1 MTISTIEPCSTLNMQ
16 SEKKLESLYE
26 QYRKEGFAL
35 PNKPIFSE
43 PDFAELK
50 AIFESLLDGK
60 GDMRADELNR
70 PHYDD
75 PRLFKFLASE
85 PVLDLVE
92 SIIGPNI
99 GLWSSHFIC
108 KEPFTGRKTPWHE
121 DSKYW
126 EGRIDRM
133 DKLATIWLAIDPS
146 KKENGCMR
154 VIPGTHIREDD
165 FEYVSVDK
173 KTHTFSTELHSRYF
187 NEEDAVYFELEP
199 NYCSIHD
206 GRIFHGAL
214 PNTSAMRR
222 CGYTMRYV
230 SLECQINQDH
240 PDNKTHRL
248 YHLRGEN
255 VANNKVEQPPK
266 F

>member
-1 MTISTIEPCSTLNMQ
+1 MTTSRPL
-16 SEKKLESLYE
+16 SEIRVE
-26 QYRKEGFAL
+26 QYRQQGFVL
-35 PNKPIFSE
+35 PETPLLSE
-43 PDFAELK
+43 SEFNELTG
-50 AIFESLLDGK
+50 IFESLLDRQQHK
-60 GDMRADELNR
+60 RADELNR

-75 PRLFKFLASE
+75 SRLFKFLASE
-85 PVLDLVE
+85 SVLDLVE
-92 SIIGPNI
+92 SLIGPNI

-146 KKENGCMR
+146 NKENGCMR
-154 VIPGTHIREDD
+154 VIPGTHLLDDD
-165 FEYVSVDK
+165 FEYVSVDNA
-173 KTHTFSTELHSRYF
+173 THTFSTELHRRYI
-187 NEEDAVYFELEP
+187 NEKDAVYFELEP
-199 NYCSIHD
+199 NHCSIHD

-214 PNTSAMRR
+214 PNTSAFRR

-230 SLECQINQDH
+230 SLDCRINRDH
-240 PDNKTHRL
+240 PDNQTHRL

-255 VANNKVEQPPK
+255 VANNKVIPPPTC
-266 F
+266 

>member
-1 MTISTIEPCSTLNMQ
+1 MALLTPTKQTVHPEVS
-16 SEKKLESLYE
+16 SLQQ
-26 QYRKEGFAL
+26 QYQKDGFIL
-35 PNKPIFSE
+35 HKQPLLDPQQ
-43 PDFAELK
+43 FAELQQ
-50 AIFESLLDGK
+50 IFESLLSSK

-70 PHYDD
+70 PHYAD
-75 PRLFKFLASE
+75 PRLFKFLTAK

-92 SIIGPNI
+92 SLIGPNI

-108 KEPFTGRKTPWHE
+108 KEAFTGRITPWHE

-146 KKENGCMR
+146 SKENGCMR
-154 VIPGTHIREDD
+154 VIPGTHVLEDK
-165 FEYVSVDK
+165 FEYVDVDK
-173 KTHTFSTELHSRYF
+173 ATHTFSTELHHRYF
-187 NEEDAVYFELEP
+187 DEQEAVYFELNP
-199 NYCSIHD
+199 NECSIHD

-214 PNTSAMRR
+214 ANASPLRR

-230 SLECQINQDH
+230 SLDCKVNDSH
-240 PDNKTHRL
+240 PDNETHRL
-248 YHLRGEN
+248 YHVRGEN
-255 VANNKVEQPPK
+255 VANNKVCQLPD

>member
-1 MTISTIEPCSTLNMQ
+1 MTTVTPTKPKSHNPTAL
-16 SEKKLESLYE
+16 E
-26 QYRKEGFAL
+26 QYQEQGFILHKQPLLEADQFAKL
-35 PNKPIFSE
+35 SE
-43 PDFAELK
+43 
-50 AIFESLLDGK
+50 IFETLLAGK
-60 GDMRADELNR
+60 GDLRADELNR
-70 PHYDD
+70 PHYAD
-75 PRLFKFLASE
+75 PRLFEFLTAK

-92 SIIGPNI
+92 SLIGPNI

-108 KEPFTGRKTPWHE
+108 KEPFTGRTTPWHE

-146 KKENGCMR
+146 SKQNGCMR
-154 VIPGTHIREDD
+154 VIPQTHLVSGDL
-165 FEYVSVDK
+165 EYVPVDK
-173 KTHTFSTELHSRYF
+173 ATHTFGTELHQRYF
-187 NEEDAVYFELEP
+187 DEKDAVYFELQP
-199 NYCSIHD
+199 NECSVHD

-214 PNTSAMRR
+214 ANTSAMRR

-230 SLECQINQDH
+230 SLDCKINQDH
-240 PDNKTHRL
+240 PDNQTHKL

-255 VANNKVEQPPK
+255 LGNNKVVEVPK

>member
-1 MTISTIEPCSTLNMQ
+1 MLTSTPDKTDTIT
-16 SEKKLESLYE
+16 ESSASE
-26 QYRKEGFAL
+26 QYQTNGFIL
-35 PNKPIFSE
+35 PGKPLLAPEDFSE
-43 PDFAELK
+43 LK
-50 AIFESLLDGK
+50 QIFESLLQNK
-60 GDMRADELNR
+60 GEIKADELNR
-70 PHYDD
+70 PHYED
-75 PRLFKFLASE
+75 PRLFKFLTAK

-92 SIIGPNI
+92 SLIGPNI

-146 KKENGCMR
+146 HRNNGCMR
-154 VIPGTHIREDD
+154 VIPGTHVLEED
-165 FEYVSVDK
+165 FEYVAVDK
-173 KTHTFSTELHSRYF
+173 ATHTFSTELHDRYYD
-187 NEEDAVYFELEP
+187 EKQAVYFELEP
-199 NYCSIHD
+199 NHCSVHD

-214 PNTSAMRR
+214 ANTSPMRR

-230 SLECQINQDH
+230 SLDCVINKDH

-255 VANNKVEQPPK
+255 LANNDTVPLPS

>member
-1 MTISTIEPCSTLNMQ
+1 MIISNLDQI
-16 SEKKLESLYE
+16 SELERQRLYE
-26 QYRKEGFAL
+26 QYRKDGYVL
-35 PNKPIFSE
+35 PKAPLFRSS
-43 PDFAELK
+43 DFAELK
-50 AIFESLLDGK
+50 GIFESLLENK

-75 PRLFKFLASE
+75 PRLFKFLTAE
-85 PVLDLVE
+85 PVLALVE

-108 KEPFTGRKTPWHE
+108 KEPYIGRKTPWHE

-154 VIPGTHIREDD
+154 VIPGTHLIEDD
-165 FEYVSVDK
+165 FEYVAVDK
-173 KTHTFSTELHSRYF
+173 ASHTFATELHSRYY
-187 NEEDAVYFELEP
+187 NEDDAIYFELEP
-199 NYCSIHD
+199 NHCSIHD

-214 PNTSAMRR
+214 PNHSELRR

-230 SLECQINQDH
+230 SLDCKINPDH
-240 PDNKTHRL
+240 PDNHTHRL

-255 VANNKVEQPPK
+255 VAKNKVMLPPK